1 MLYPTNPEPVLSVCA
16 EVDGRFFLRVIP
28 LKSLGG
34 HESFDGAMGEVTESI
49 FTVDLCPH
57 LPGVVTGIVLRVEAV
72 ECFAKL
78 PVGESIWLS
87 VAEMWKRSTCSG
99 QSSHWWP
106 ACG

>member
-1 MLYPTNPEPVLSVCA
+1 M
-16 EVDGRFFLRVIP
+16 IP

-34 HESFDGAMGEVTESI
+34 HEPFDGAAGEMTESI

-57 LPGVVTGIVLRVEAV
+57 LPGAVTGIVLRVEAV

-87 VAEMWKRSTCSG
+87 VTVM
-99 QSSHWWP
+99 
-106 ACG
+106 